1 MTKNPA
7 LTPKQN
13 RIVFLKPNRLANSIA
28 IILFGPGVKLV
39 TKTYKK
45 KDNKDIA
52 TFLLCMYVIMCEKDN
67 ITIYYILYIMDVILY
82 TRKEYRYGG
91 NSFNSC

>member
-13 RIVFLKPNRLANSIA
+13 RIVFLKPNRLANNMA

-39 TKTYKK
+39 TNTYKK
-45 KDNKDIA
+45 KDNKDTA
-52 TFLLCMYVIMCEKDN
+52 AFLLCMYVIMYRKDN
-67 ITIYYILYIMDVILY
+67 IAIYYILYNTDVILY
-82 TRKEYRYGG
+82 R
-91 NSFNSC
+91 

>member
-13 RIVFLKPNRLANSIA
+13 RIVFLKPNRLANTMA

-52 TFLLCMYVIMCEKDN
+52 AFPLCMCVIMYKNDN
-67 ITIYYILYIMDVILY
+67 ITIYYILYYTDVILY
-82 TRKEYRYGG
+82 R
-91 NSFNSC
+91 